1 MSYNITIF
9 NTINYLN
16 KKANTSF
23 KDTSFANDSNLIRL
37 IDQGYTLEDFKEVI
51 DFKCE
56 KWKGTEFEQYLRPYT
71 LFGTKF
77 ESYLNEK
84 RNRKNKLQKLVDSVE
99 KAKRTSWKLDK
110 K

>member
-1 MSYNITIF
+1 MSNNLIIF

-16 KKANTSF
+16 RKANKSF
-23 KDTSFANDSNLIRL
+23 KDLDYANDINLLKWIEK
-37 IDQGYTLEDFKEVI
+37 GYTLEDFKEVI
-51 DFKCE
+51 DFKCQA
-56 KWKGTEFEQYLRPYT
+56 WMGGEFEKYLRPYT
-71 LFGTKF
+71 LFGNKF

-99 KAKRTSWKLDK
+99 KAKHTNWKLDK

>member
-1 MSYNITIF
+1 MSNNLIIF

-16 KKANTSF
+16 KKVNKKF
-23 KDTSFANDSNLIRL
+23 RDTDFANDANLLKL
-37 IDQGYTLEDFKEVI
+37 IGKGYTYDDFKEVI
-51 DFKCE
+51 DFKYQA
-56 KWKGTEFEQYLRPYT
+56 WKGSEFEQYLRPST
-71 LFGTKF
+71 LFGNKF

-99 KAKRTSWKLDK
+99 KAKHTSWKLDK